1 MLCGLRLTRVV
12 GSGSLAS
19 ASSIPAMICPRASA
33 SPAVQAGCARART
46 AGDGRAGGRHRA
58 APVGDGLA
66 HLLVPPE
73 PAHLPPHAASV

>member
-46 AGDGRAGGRHRA
+46 ADTADTATKAKRVLRKTVSKNITSPARAPLRPLR
-58 APVGDGLA
+58 
-66 HLLVPPE
+66 
-73 PAHLPPHAASV
+73 